1 MQNRNTYISDQ
12 LIKTILSGYK
22 LPWNGI
28 HGITHWAR
36 VMENGLLL
44 AEQNGADSEIV
55 VLFAIFHDCKRQNE
69 SRDNGHG
76 KRGGDFAYTLRGDL
90 LTLGDNRFDLLYYAC
105 SYHTA
110 GQTEGDITVKT
121 CWDSDRLDLNRVK
134 IKTDPNKLCTEEAKN
149 PKILDWAGKR
159 ARDRIVPEI
168 IDVWKQLLPFDKLK

>member
-1 MQNRNTYISDQ
+1 MQNTFISDK

-22 LPWNGI
+22 LPWDGI

-44 AEQNGADSEIV
+44 AEQNGANSEIV

-90 LTLGDNRFDLLYYAC
+90 LTLDDNRFDLLYYAC

-110 GQTEGDITVKT
+110 GETEGDITVKT
-121 CWDSDRLDLNRVK
+121 CWDSDRLDLYRVK
-134 IKTDPNKLCTEEAKN
+134 IKTDPDRLCTEYAKKPEIMAWAAKRAKN
-149 PKILDWAGKR
+149 RFTPD
-159 ARDRIVPEI
+159 IVKL
-168 IDVWKQLLPFDKLK
+168 WKKYI